1 MDGLRRLCPLAPRRP
16 GVKAGQRLMAASFV
30 EKNEVFRRERLDGI
44 LKRGPLPLDFW
55 PLLLGG
61 AKGFFCEAG

>member
-1 MDGLRRLCPLAPRRP
+1 
-16 GVKAGQRLMAASFV
+16 MAASFV
-30 EKNEVFRRERLDGI
+30 EKDQVFRGKWLDG
-44 LKRGPLPLDFW
+44 LVKRGPLPLDLW

>member
-1 MDGLRRLCPLAPRRP
+1 
-16 GVKAGQRLMAASFV
+16 MAASFV
-30 EKNEVFRRERLDGI
+30 EKDQVFRGKWRDG
-44 LKRGPLPLDFW
+44 LVKRGPLPLDRW